1 MQLGNFSLSLAVKDL
16 AASRAFY
23 EKIGFR
29 PFVGDNKTWL
39 IMQNDTCTIGLHQGG
54 LPKNSLTFN
63 PGWDSKVQ
71 HAPRVHRRP
80 RSPTH
85 LPRRGLSPNPAADES
100 TDAPAFLILTD
111 PDGNPV
117 IIDQH
122 GPSQR
127 SNGLRCVVAQSRSHA
142 LLRTSVKPTSRP
154 PPPGRRARPLGPLSL
169 PVRRGRRAHGRCRS
183 A

>member
-23 EKIGFR
+23 EKLGFR

-39 IMQNDTCTIGLHQGG
+39 IMQNDTCTLGLHQGG

-63 PGWDSKVQ
+63 PGWDR
-71 HAPRVHRRP
+71 ACN
-80 RSPTH
+80 T
-85 LPRRGLSPNPAADES
+85 LPEFTDVRDLQRIFRERGLSPNPAADES

-122 GPSQR
+122 VP
-127 SNGLRCVVAQSRSHA
+127 
-142 LLRTSVKPTSRP
+142 RP
-154 PPPGRRARPLGPLSL
+154 KK
-169 PVRRGRRAHGRCRS
+169 
-183 A
+183 

>member
-23 EKIGFR
+23 EKLGFR

-39 IMQNDTCTIGLHQGG
+39 IMQNDSCTIGLHQGG

-63 PGWDSKVQ
+63 PGWDRKCN
-71 HAPRVHRRP
+71 
-80 RSPTH
+80 T
-85 LPRRGLSPNPAADES
+85 LPEFTDVRDLQRIFRERGLSPNPAADES

-122 GPSQR
+122 VP
-127 SNGLRCVVAQSRSHA
+127 
-142 LLRTSVKPTSRP
+142 KPKN
-154 PPPGRRARPLGPLSL
+154 
-169 PVRRGRRAHGRCRS
+169 
-183 A
+183 